1 MEKNLEKSSCLFLAA
16 VIFTPSVSNFRCLSL
31 DANSSDLSLER
42 SKSLNKSLRAS
53 CVKKL
58 GLFSESCSS
67 NEVSLLESIE
77 SLEDDRLLELAG
89 VWALEDHQNVVP
101 VSMLMEL
108 QGKFFFFYS
117 LLLTL

>member
-1 MEKNLEKSSCLFLAA
+1 ML
-16 VIFTPSVSNFRCLSL
+16 PDSNFRCLSL

-42 SKSLNKSLRAS
+42 SKSLNKSLRVS
-53 CVKKL
+53 CVIKL

-89 VWALEDHQNVVP
+89 GVGTGRSSECSTGFNADGT
-101 VSMLMEL
+101 S
-108 QGKFFFFYS
+108 G
-117 LLLTL
+117 